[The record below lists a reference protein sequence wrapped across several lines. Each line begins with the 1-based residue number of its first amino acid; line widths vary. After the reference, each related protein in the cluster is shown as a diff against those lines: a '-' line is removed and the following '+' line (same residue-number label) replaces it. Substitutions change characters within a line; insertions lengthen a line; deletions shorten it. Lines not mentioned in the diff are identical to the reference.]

1 MLIRRKAWTSAL
13 LSAALGVFGLLLAV
27 AQTASAAKPTTDAQ
41 ETTTNVVVEKDITYG
56 KGGTE
61 DLKLDLARPEHAD
74 GLLPGIV
81 YIHGG
86 GWSGGNRTAYEND
99 IQEAAKRGYVAV
111 TIEYRLTQP
120 DKSGKAKY
128 PFPAQIE
135 DCKCAVRWLRANA
148 EKYHVDPNRIG
159 ATGGSAGGHLSL
171 LVGVTGSEKK
181 FDGMGGNP
189 DASSKVQCVVNYF
202 GPTDLPRMYGYEKR
216 VDGLLNTLVG
226 GTPQQRADQYKEAS
240 PVTYVTKDI
249 CPILSIHG
257 TADKLVPVDQAVE
270 FDAAM
275 KKTGA
280 TSELMIL
287 EGQGHGFMGPAAR
300 KARDATFAF
309 FDKHLKPA
317 K

>member
-1 MLIRRKAWTSAL
+1 MPIRSNAWTSAF
-13 LSAALGVFGLLLAV
+13 LSAAVGVSGLVLAV
-27 AQTASAAKPTTDAQ
+27 AQTASAAQATA
-41 ETTTNVVVEKDITYG
+41 NVVVEKGITYG
-56 KGGTE
+56 KGGAE
-61 DLKLDLARPEHAD
+61 DLKLDLARPEHTE
-74 GLLPGIV
+74 GLLPAIV

-86 GWSGGNRTAYEND
+86 GWSGGNRKAYGNE

-159 ATGGSAGGHLSL
+159 ASGGSAGGHLSL
-171 LVGVTGSEKK
+171 LVGVTGSLKK
-181 FDGMGGNP
+181 FEGTGGNP
-189 DASSKVQCVVNYF
+189 DVSSQVQAVVNYF
-202 GPTDLPRMYGYEKR
+202 GPTDFARMYGYEKR
-216 VDGLLNTLVG
+216 VDRLLDTLVG
-226 GTPQQRADQYKEAS
+226 GTPQERADEYKSAS
-240 PVTYVTKDI
+240 PVTYVVKDV

-257 TADKLVPVDQAVE
+257 TVDKLVPVDQAVE

-275 KKTGA
+275 KKAGA
-280 TSELMIL
+280 TSELIIL
-287 EGQGHGFMGPAAR
+287 EGEGHGFRGPADK
-300 KARDATFAF
+300 KAREATFAF
-309 FDKHLKPA
+309 FDKHLKTA

>member
-1 MLIRRKAWTSAL
+1 MVIRSKAWKATL
-13 LSAALGVFGLLLAV
+13 LSAAVMVASLLVAI
-27 AQTASAAKPTTDAQ
+27 AQTAPAAKPTTNVQ

-56 KGGTE
+56 RGGTE

-86 GWSGGNRTAYEND
+86 GWSGGNRIAYRNE

-135 DCKCAVRWLRANA
+135 DSKCAVRWLRANA

-171 LVGVTGSEKK
+171 LVGVTGSSKK
-181 FDGMGGNP
+181 FDGTGGNP
-189 DASSKVQCVVNYF
+189 DASSQVQAVVNYF
-202 GPTDLPRMYGYEKR
+202 GPTDLARMYGYEKR
-216 VDGLLNTLVG
+216 VDRLLDTLVG
-226 GTPQQRADQYKEAS
+226 GKPQERPDEYKSAS
-240 PVTYVTKDI
+240 PISYVSKDV

-257 TADKLVPVDQAVE
+257 TADKLVPVDQAVQ

-275 KKTGA
+275 KKAGA
-280 TSELMIL
+280 ASELIIL
-287 EGQGHGFMGPAAR
+287 EGEEHGFRGPADR
-300 KARDATFAF
+300 KAREATFAF
-309 FDKHLKPA
+309 FDKYLKPA

>member
-1 MLIRRKAWTSAL
+1 MNTPARAWTS
-13 LSAALGVFGLLLAV
+13 LLAST
-27 AQTASAAKPTTDAQ
+27 TALVVGFAMGHSAWAAEPVDG
-41 ETTTNVVVEKDITYG
+41 VVLEKDIIYG
-56 KGGTE
+56 KGGNE
-61 DLKLDLARPEHAD
+61 DLKLDLARPEHAT

-86 GWSGGNRTAYEND
+86 GWSGGNRIAYRND

-171 LVGVTGSEKK
+171 LVGVAGSVKK
-181 FDGMGGNP
+181 FDGSGGNP
-189 DASSKVQCVVNYF
+189 DVPSQVQAVVNYF
-202 GPTDLPRMYGYEKR
+202 GPTDLARMYAYNKQ
-216 VDGLLNTLVG
+216 VDRLLSTLVG
-226 GTPQQRADQYKEAS
+226 GTPQERADEYKVAS
-240 PVTYVTKDI
+240 PVTYVTKDV
-249 CPILSIHG
+249 CPILTIHG
-257 TADKLVPVDQAVE
+257 TVDKLVPVDQAVE

-275 KKTGA
+275 RKAGA
-280 TSELMIL
+280 TSKLIIL
-287 EGQGHGFMGPAAR
+287 EKQGHGFWGPAAV
-300 KARDATFAF
+300 KAREETFSF
-309 FDKHLKPA
+309 FDRYLKQTSSA
-317 K
+317 AVTR

>member
-1 MLIRRKAWTSAL
+1 MNIRARAWTSSV
-13 LSAALGVFGLLLAV
+13 LSATALIFGFVIAIDR
-27 AQTASAAKPTTDAQ
+27 SAAATEPVAG
-41 ETTTNVVVEKDITYG
+41 VVVEKDITYG
-56 KGGTE
+56 KGGNE
-61 DLKLDLARPEHAD
+61 DLKLDLARPEHAE

-86 GWSGGNRTAYEND
+86 GWSGGSRIGYRND
-99 IQEAAKRGYVAV
+99 IQEAARRGYVAV

-171 LVGVTGSEKK
+171 LVGVAGSVKK
-181 FDGMGGNP
+181 FDGTGGNP
-189 DASSKVQCVVNYF
+189 DVSSQVQAVVNYF
-202 GPTDLPRMYGYEKR
+202 GPTDLARMYSYNKQ
-216 VDGLLNTLVG
+216 VDRLLSTLVG
-226 GTPQQRADQYKEAS
+226 GTPQEKAEEYKEVS
-240 PVTYVTKDI
+240 PVTYVTKDV
-249 CPILSIHG
+249 CPILTIHG
-257 TADKLVPVDQAVE
+257 TVDKLVPVDQAVE

-275 KKTGA
+275 KKAGA
-280 TSELMIL
+280 TSQLMIL
-287 EGQGHGFMGPAAR
+287 EGQGHGFMGPASR
-300 KARDATFAF
+300 KAREATFAF
-309 FDKHLKPA
+309 FDKYLKPA